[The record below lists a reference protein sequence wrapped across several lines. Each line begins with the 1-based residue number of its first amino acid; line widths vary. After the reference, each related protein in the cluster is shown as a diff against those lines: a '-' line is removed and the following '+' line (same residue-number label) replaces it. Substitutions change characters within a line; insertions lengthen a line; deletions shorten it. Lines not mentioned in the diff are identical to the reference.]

1 MSALQEYSWPGNV
14 RELENVLERAITLCE
29 NDVIAPGDL
38 ILPNA
43 EPITGA
49 AQPAPAHSSPP
60 EDASELQSYL
70 DNVERERILQ
80 ALEQTRWN
88 KTKAAKLL
96 GISFRALRYRV
107 EKLELEKN

>member
-1 MSALQEYSWPGNV
+1 
-14 RELENVLERAITLCE
+14 
-29 NDVIAPGDL
+29 
-38 ILPNA
+38 LPSA
-43 EPITGA
+43 EPQASPSSETV
-49 AQPAPAHSSPP
+49 APAAVADGPP

-107 EKLELEKN
+107 EKLELEKHS